1 MNTWTR
7 DDYEFAIFDM
17 ARCNDSRWWPWTFIE
32 NIKNGIFMST
42 KYQGGIKIFDIPKVV
57 MFMNVE
63 PDMDKLSADRYDLMY
78 IWSKTCY
85 YFTINTWKKY
95 YFLLWRNFIRGIG
108 EVAEGEDNVHLKGV
122 LRELAGLSRWV
133 RSVELGQLGSKT
145 SKGNGL
151 SIIIFHPG

>member
-1 MNTWTR
+1 MNTWIR

-42 KYQGGIKIFDIPKVV
+42 KYQGGMKIFDIPKVV

-78 IWSKTCY
+78 I
-85 YFTINTWKKY
+85 
-95 YFLLWRNFIRGIG
+95 
-108 EVAEGEDNVHLKGV
+108 
-122 LRELAGLSRWV
+122 
-133 RSVELGQLGSKT
+133 
-145 SKGNGL
+145 
-151 SIIIFHPG
+151 